1 MPHFIVE
8 YSANLEQRVDIGALC
23 GLIADAAL
31 ATGLFEIGAIRVRAV
46 RCEHYAIADR
56 LAENCFL
63 DVRLR
68 MGEGRSERDRR
79 HAGDAIFAALEAF
92 TAPLYE
98 SQHFALSFSIS
109 EIDSR
114 FSWKKNG
121 IHPRLR
127 NKKE

>member
-8 YSANLEQRVDIGALC
+8 YSANLESKVDIGALC
-23 GLIADAAL
+23 DQIADTAL

-56 LAENCFL
+56 LPENSFV

-68 MGEGRSERDRR
+68 MGEGRNERDRR
-79 HAGDAIFAALEAF
+79 RAGETIFEALETF
-92 TAPLYE
+92 LEPLYE
-98 SQHFALSFSIS
+98 TPHFALSFSIA

-127 NKKE
+127 KMET